1 MNRIVRR
8 DLKPTLRPTPDGLT
22 VRCPLCGELEG
33 AHRFKPLARRA
44 YEEHCDEK
52 HGAPTP
58 LEAALAAVPLVRTG
72 AGRWTAETAAGAYT
86 VRQAGEGFTVELPG
100 GTRLQDT
107 FNSPPEA
114 QIGIARAAG
123 VITAGQAEAARLSVR
138 SPARPRREVV
148 PPGEMVSVL
157 HTRLHKAKEH
167 AAARGMPQDAPW
179 SVTVGQPEVND
190 FGGAEK
196 VRSAARAAVRQLG
209 IRIHTYTT
217 DPDDRSPDQLVVI
230 GNLGAQFRPRPAPQ
244 ADPRWPAFA
253 PVRDPEP
260 GAECDCRRGP
270 CLSAGL
276 DVAAEE
282 GWLAVDWLS
291 LTPTTDLRTLPA
303 ELRSHD
309 PEAFLASS
317 RSRAGARI
325 VLSPF
330 QDGAPLGPLADVQ
343 VYASNPHGY
352 YKGLSHG
359 VGCSWAQE
367 VGAQHEILTLA
378 EFLPLLPT
386 AEPHPDPGFDTLAEL
401 REQLLFKDRSSERW
415 CVACGGFA
423 VRRLTPEQCAHYRR
437 CHGRADGGVGGGP
450 RESAQAGRHALPW

>member
-1 MNRIVRR
+1 MNRIAPR
-8 DLKPTLRPTPDGLT
+8 DLKPKLRKTPDGLK

-33 AHRFKPLARRA
+33 AHRFGPLARRA
-44 YEEHCDEK
+44 FEEHCDDK
-52 HGAPTP
+52 HAAPTP
-58 LEAALAAVPLVRTG
+58 LEAALAAVPLVRTS
-72 AGRWTAETAAGAYT
+72 AGQWMAKTTAGAYT
-86 VRQAGEGFTVELPG
+86 VRQSGEGFTVELPG
-100 GTRLQDT
+100 GARLQGT
-107 FNSPPEA
+107 FNSRPEA
-114 QIGIARAAG
+114 QICIARTVG

-138 SPARPRREVV
+138 SPARPRHEVV
-148 PPGEMVSVL
+148 PVL
-157 HTRLHKAKEH
+157 HTRLRKAKEH
-167 AAARGMPQDAPW
+167 AAARGMPHDAPW
-179 SVTVGQPEVND
+179 SVTVGQPEVNN

-196 VRSAARAAVRQLG
+196 VRSAARAAARQLG

-217 DPDDRSPDQLVVI
+217 DPNNRSLDQLVVI
-230 GNLGAQFRPRPAPQ
+230 GNLGTQFRHRPEPQ

-253 PVRDPEP
+253 PVRDPEA

-276 DVAAEE
+276 NVAAEE
-282 GWLAVDWLS
+282 GWLVVDWLS

-386 AEPHPDPGFDTLAEL
+386 AEPQSGQGFDTLAEL
-401 REQLLFKDRSSERW
+401 REQVLFKDRSGKRW
-415 CVACGGFA
+415 CVSCGGFA
-423 VRRLTPEQCAHYRR
+423 IRRLTPEQCAYYRR
-437 CHGRADGGVGGGP
+437 CHELAR
-450 RESAQAGRHALPW
+450 